1 MKKLFTNIA
10 TNLGVSVK
18 ALCFGVG
25 VALISITAI
34 VTTSILAVS
43 NDKSDTTTVA
53 VIESSI
59 TTTDETTTAT
69 TTITTVPETTTTTTV
84 VTTTTAPITT
94 TVITSTTLYDFIA
107 QQKIINAEYDG
118 YTGEAG
124 GYTDDDEGADCLG
137 GGIQDINDI
146 DSNAA
151 IIRPTEGTT
160 TATIHGITFNWIPT
174 GGSFKDSLGRFTFDI
189 VEVRFD
195 VTSNNL
201 VEGYYDVVPSVV
213 VKKTTAVQNNGI
225 GLSDSRH
232 LLVYPDSSDGDD
244 SYCYD
249 TFQIQSTAAL
259 GAEMYSSVMEPGEF
273 FTVPA
278 GEVCRV
284 NITW

>member
-124 GYTDDDEGADCLG
+124 GYTDDDEG
-137 GGIQDINDI
+137 DIHNDI

-151 IIRPTEGTT
+151 IIRPTEGIT
-160 TATIHGITFNWIPT
+160 TATVHGITFNWTPT
-174 GGSFKDSLGRFTFDI
+174 TGSFKESLRRFTFDI

-195 VTSNNL
+195 VTPNNL
-201 VEGYYDVVPSVV
+201 TEGYYDVIPSVV
-213 VKKTTAVQNNGI
+213 VKKTTAIQNNGI
-225 GLSDSRH
+225 GLSDSRR
-232 LLVYPDSSDGDD
+232 LLVYPDNSSNGDGYYK
-244 SYCYD
+244 YCD
-249 TFQIQSTAAL
+249 GTFQVESTATL
-259 GAEMYSSVMEPGEF
+259 GAEMYSAIMGPGEF
-273 FTVPA
+273 FTVPT
-278 GEVCRV
+278 GEVCKVDIR
-284 NITW
+284 